1 MRVSFG
7 TSCMGRSN
15 DIKRTYLQNIRTCES
30 FGLNYQFTLLNW
42 NSSDDLDFW
51 VNENLSPYIDKGLVN
66 YLVNTDATEF
76 SQSKTKNTTLKNSSG
91 DIVCT
96 LDADNL
102 INDKFLEEL
111 VSSFSCGENKILQCE
126 GGPMAGRIAFLKK
139 SFLKIRGFDE
149 SMHGWGWEDR
159 DFVLRFTKFFNTQL
173 KTLSKHC
180 CGRAFFQAEE
190 DRTPHGQRMN
200 EMKRNRN
207 ISNANIKQGN
217 FVVNPEEWGMH
228 FNYEK

>member
-7 TSCMGRSN
+7 TSCMGRLE
-15 DIKRTYLQNIRTCES
+15 DIKRTYLENISICER
-30 FGLNYQFTLLNW
+30 FGLECEFVLLNW
-42 NSSDDLDFW
+42 NSPDDLDIW
-51 VNENLSPYIDKGLVN
+51 VNQNLTPYISKGLVK
-66 YLVNTDATEF
+66 YLVNTDAVEF

-91 DIVCT
+91 DMLCT

-102 INDKFLEEL
+102 ISDKFLEEL
-111 VSSFSCGENKILQCE
+111 ASSFSCGENNILQCE

-149 SMHGWGWEDR
+149 SMSGWGWEDR
-159 DFVLRFTKFFNTQL
+159 DFVLRFTKFFNTEL
-173 KTLSKHC
+173 KTLSKYC
-180 CGRAFFQAEE
+180 CGRAFFQTEE

-207 ISNANIKQGN
+207 ISNANIRRGN